1 MGQRM
6 RNLKRQ
12 TTCRNDI
19 NMLNAPLLALFESLI
34 PSDEEKLKQKQLL
47 TLLENLVR
55 KEWPNARL
63 FLYGS
68 CANSFGFPKSDVDVC
83 LQMDLG
89 DIEKS
94 EVLLK
99 LAKIFESDNLQNV
112 QVSDISGCAV
122 YLTDLSFVHIL

>member
-6 RNLKRQ
+6 RIMKRQ

-19 NMLNAPLLALFESLI
+19 NRLSGPLLALVESLI
-34 PSDEEKLKQKQLL
+34 PSDEEKVKQKQLL
-47 TLLENLVR
+47 TLLEKLVR
-55 KEWPNARL
+55 KEWPAAQL

-68 CANSFGFPKSDVDVC
+68 CANSFGFSKSDVDVC

-89 DIEKS
+89 DSGKS
-94 EVLLK
+94 DVLLK

-112 QVSDISGCAV
+112 QVRV
-122 YLTDLSFVHIL
+122 